1 MAIFFKLPPISRH
14 LLITDK
20 FLRSVYVRYSDVSLY
35 FLKKYRNMTLDYICY
50 LVKFQFLMIY
60 SSKVI
65 FKNAPSH
72 VQVLITNHHNLLTSK
87 SYSTSL
93 DFLCVESSTS
103 LWTLLILASSSC
115 TLPPTV

>member
-1 MAIFFKLPPISRH
+1 
-14 LLITDK
+14 
-20 FLRSVYVRYSDVSLY
+20 
-35 FLKKYRNMTLDYICY
+35 MTLDYICY
-50 LVKFQFLMIY
+50 LVKFQFLMMY

-72 VQVLITNHHNLLTSK
+72 VQVLITNHHNLMTSK

-103 LWTLLILASSSC
+103 SWTLLILASSSC

>member
-1 MAIFFKLPPISRH
+1 
-14 LLITDK
+14 
-20 FLRSVYVRYSDVSLY
+20 
-35 FLKKYRNMTLDYICY
+35 MTLDHICY
-50 LVKFQFLMIY
+50 LFRFQFLMIY

-72 VQVLITNHHNLLTSK
+72 VQVLITTHHNLLTSK

-93 DFLCVESSTS
+93 DCLCVESSTLS
-103 LWTLLILASSSC
+103 WTLLILASSSY